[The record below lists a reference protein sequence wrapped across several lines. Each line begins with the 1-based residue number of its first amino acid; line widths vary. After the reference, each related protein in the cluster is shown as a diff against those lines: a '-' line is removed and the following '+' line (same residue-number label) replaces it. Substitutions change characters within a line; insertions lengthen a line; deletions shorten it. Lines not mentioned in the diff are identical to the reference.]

1 MSTPRDTD
9 ESRSK
14 PSVWPVYVAAGMVG
28 VIGLNVLSLGILGGL
43 VSQDTDVEG
52 LAGGVLS
59 GLAGALGALGVLG
72 VLVAWGLFRLRPWAW
87 WCVVLSIF
95 VLIWWP
101 LCVGLFMFVV
111 FPDVVRD
118 TRMGEGFVA
127 SLVVAVPLL
136 WALVTRQQL
145 FFPLKPE
152 GEE

>member
-1 MSTPRDTD
+1 MKPLRDTD
-9 ESRSK
+9 ERRPR
-14 PSVWPVYVAAGMVG
+14 PSVWPVYVVAGAVG
-28 VIGLNVLSLGILGGL
+28 VVGLSSLFIGIWGGL
-43 VSQDTDVEG
+43 ANEDN
-52 LAGGVLS
+52 GGAEFGVFFQLV
-59 GLAGALGALGVLG
+59 GALELV
-72 VLVAWGLFRLRPWAW
+72 VAWGLFRLRPWAW